1 MKKNFL
7 NAQLV
12 IGLIPLFCTILLFPL
27 VLGCSRTPSDKA
39 DAKQVV
45 PSEKKSWTCSMHPQI
60 HQDHPGACPICGMDL
75 VPVAPPTSLKSP
87 NTTPAIVSNPTL
99 MMAESPKPEQTMAT
113 VIHLDAF
120 QSSAGNIRVSRV
132 EEKMIRRDV
141 ELFGEFS
148 YVTDKQIDFTWYYG
162 GRIQKTL
169 VDYNTTEI
177 KEGAP
182 IMEIYS
188 EEAIADQRECLEL
201 MMELR
206 KHAVAEQKVFES
218 EYGTNAERVSLVGM
232 SYEHKNINAR
242 LTAMKD
248 RLSRIGM
255 TAGDFQALE
264 STGKIRDIFTINA
277 PATGSLLGALPHVG
291 SRFTSESI
299 LFNLVPLKEVW
310 FVADVYE
317 QDLSLLKLGEGI
329 AIQSKSSPGRDFKG
343 KLVYIGKE
351 VDPRRRTVKARFL
364 VPNPDGL
371 LLPQLSATGMLAV
384 GGEKP
389 QLAVPASAVIDTGRR
404 QLVYVETSP
413 NNFESRTVKVG
424 AQGEVAANGEMSSM
438 KWVPVTEGLTAGEK
452 VVISGAFLIDAEAQM
467 QGLPAS
473 GNP

>member
-7 NAQLV
+7 ITN
-12 IGLIPLFCTILLFPL
+12 GFIPVLCTVSLF
-27 VLGCSRTPSDKA
+27 VSGAGCSRPPSVKGETKEA
-39 DAKQVV
+39 TS
-45 PSEKKSWTCSMHPQI
+45 SEKKMWTCSMHPQI
-60 HQDHPGACPICGMDL
+60 RQDHPGACPICGMDL
-75 VPVAPPTSLKSP
+75 VPVAPLTSLKSP
-87 NTTPAIVSNPTL
+87 NTTPAPVSNPTL

-113 VIHLDAF
+113 VIHLDAV
-120 QSSAGNIRVSRV
+120 QNSAGNIRISPV

-177 KEGAP
+177 KEGGP

-201 MMELR
+201 LMELR
-206 KHAVAEQKVFES
+206 KHALAEQKVFES

-242 LTAMKD
+242 LATMKD
-248 RLSRIGM
+248 RLTRIGL

-264 STGKIRDIFTINA
+264 STGKIRDTFTINA
-277 PATGSLLGALPHVG
+277 PASGSLLGALPHVG
-291 SRFTSESI
+291 SRFTTESI
-299 LFNLVPLKEVW
+299 LFSLAPLKEVW

-317 QDLSLLKLGEGI
+317 QDLSLLKLGEEI
-329 AIQSKSSPGRDFKG
+329 AIQSKSSPGKVFKG
-343 KLVYIGKE
+343 KLVFIGKE
-351 VDPRRRTVKARFL
+351 IDPRKRTVKARFL

-371 LLPQLSATGMLAV
+371 LLPQLSATGMLTL

-389 QLAVPASAVIDTGRR
+389 QLAIPASAVIDTGRR
-404 QLVYVETSP
+404 QLAYVETSS
-413 NNFESRTVKVG
+413 NTYELRVVKVG
-424 AQGEVAANGEMSSM
+424 AEGELSGKAEMGSM
-438 KWVPVTEGLTAGEK
+438 KWVPVLEGLNPGEK
-452 VVISGAFLIDAEAQM
+452 VVTSGAFLIDAEAQM

-473 GNP
+473 GKQ